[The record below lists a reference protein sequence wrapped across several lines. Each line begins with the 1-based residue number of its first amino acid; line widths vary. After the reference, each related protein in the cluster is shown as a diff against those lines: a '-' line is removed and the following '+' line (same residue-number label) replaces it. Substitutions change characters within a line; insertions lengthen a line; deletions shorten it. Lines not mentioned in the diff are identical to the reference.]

1 MAIDKYENG
10 KKQKRTMIGRKGEQD
25 AILDRVVRAEHSK

>member
-10 KKQKRTMIGRKGEQD
+10 KEQKGTMMGRKDEQD
-25 AILDRVVRAEHSK
+25 AILDRAVRDEHSN